1 MVTAK
6 KASTPKPVE
15 TVVAAPGK
23 TVAAKKPAAK
33 KSVAVATP
41 VAAEPVVAPVAMP
54 VVATPEK
61 AKVPAKSKAKPKAA
75 PAPVAS
81 VEETPTSVEES
92 SPSAEETSTVVVAKA
107 ELSTEQRNNYVQVA
121 AFYIAERRAFAPG
134 NPADD
139 WAAAEAEVDRLI
151 ASGQFGA

>member
-6 KASTPKPVE
+6 KVNTPKAVE
-15 TVVAAPGK
+15 AAVAAPVK

-33 KSVAVATP
+33 KAVP
-41 VAAEPVVAPVAMP
+41 VAKPVEAAPVAVAPVAAMP
-54 VVATPEK
+54 VAEPAAAPVK
-61 AKVPAKSKAKPKAA
+61 AKAPAKAKAVAKPTA
-75 PAPVAS
+75 APVA
-81 VEETPTSVEES
+81 T
-92 SPSAEETSTVVVAKA
+92 ATVVAAKA
-107 ELSTEQRNNYVQVA
+107 ALSSEQRNNYVKVA

-151 ASGQFGA
+151 ASGQFGN